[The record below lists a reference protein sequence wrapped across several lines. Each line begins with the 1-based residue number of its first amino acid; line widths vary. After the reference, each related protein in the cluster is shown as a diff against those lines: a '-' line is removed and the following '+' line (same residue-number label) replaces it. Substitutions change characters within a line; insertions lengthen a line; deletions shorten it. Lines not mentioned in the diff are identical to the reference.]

1 MPWEQSNEMKILA
14 VGDMHLGRRPS
25 RLPPAL
31 AERARELGPAGG
43 WQRTIAAA
51 LEANAQA
58 VALAGDVVEKEDD
71 FFEAY
76 RELARGVKILAEAGI
91 NVVGVA
97 GNHDVKVLPRLA
109 AEIPEFKLLGR
120 GGQWEPWTLAD
131 ETEALTLWGW
141 SFPQAKV
148 LQSPLPNAP
157 FERRPGL
164 NLGLLHCDRDAGA
177 SPYAPVTGAELE
189 RAGLDGWLL
198 GHIHKPDALSAPRP
212 NGYLGSLTG
221 LSRRESGV
229 RGPWLITVERGALS
243 KVAQLPLAPLRW
255 ERLDVDIEGI
265 AEPADAK
272 SQLIASLRQFDE
284 RFTDPNHAPEAVAL
298 DLRFTGRTSLGGAA
312 LGEFTQE
319 DRDAIYA
326 GAGNR
331 HYFIEALSAHTR
343 PEVELERLAK
353 RNDPLGL
360 LAQRLLWLQQ
370 PEGHPDRDRLLALA
384 RERLAHEAEKP
395 VWSALPPIDPD
406 PAQWLKEAGYRTLD
420 QLLAQSAETD

>member
-1 MPWEQSNEMKILA
+1 VKILA
-14 VGDMHLGRRPS
+14 IGDIHLGRRPT
-25 RLPPAL
+25 RLPSVL
-31 AERARELGPAGG
+31 ADRARELGPAGA
-43 WQRTIAAA
+43 WRRTIDAA
-51 LEANAQA
+51 LASKVRA

-76 RELARGVKILAEAGI
+76 RELARGVEALTQAGI
-91 NVVGVA
+91 DVAGVA

-109 AEIPEFKLLGR
+109 AEIPGFKLLGE
-120 GGQWEPWTLAD
+120 GGQWEAWPLRD

-141 SFPQAKV
+141 SFPQAEV
-148 LQSPLPNAP
+148 RQSPLPSAP
-157 FERRPGL
+157 FERRSGL
-164 NLGLLHCDRDAGA
+164 NLGLLHCDRDAGP
-177 SPYAPVTGAELE
+177 SPYAPVASAELE
-189 RAGLDGWLL
+189 RADLDGWLL

-221 LSRRESGV
+221 LSRRESGA

-243 KVAQLPLAPLRW
+243 EVAQLPLAPLRW

-272 SQLIASLRQFDE
+272 SRLIASLREFDE
-284 RFTDPNHAPEAVAL
+284 CFTDPNHAPEAVAL
-298 DLRFTGRTSLGGAA
+298 DLRFTGRTPLGGAA
-312 LGEFTQE
+312 LREFTQE

-331 HYFIEALSAHTR
+331 HYFIEALSAQTR
-343 PEVELERLAK
+343 PEIELEQLAK
-353 RNDPLGL
+353 REDPLGL

-370 PEGHPDRDRLLALA
+370 PEGHPDRDRLMALA
-384 RERLAHEAEKP
+384 KARLTHEAGKP
-395 VWSALPPIDPD
+395 VWSALLPIDPD
-406 PAQWLKEAGYRTLD
+406 PAQWLREAGYRALD